1 MACIFETERLL
12 VRVFTNEDQGNFF
25 LLNSNPD
32 VVRFIRPVKTKEA
45 CAQFLL
51 EVIAAANATPLYG
64 RWAVHEKTSKEFV
77 GSFAVIPVEN
87 TDHMQLG
94 YALLPP
100 HWGKGF
106 ATELTRAGLHYV
118 FSQTPLD
125 IIYAYTEK
133 PNEASQK
140 VLLKCGFNQSGEK
153 TEAGKKL
160 VEFVLRKEQYIECVH
175 EMNINSKQ

>member
-12 VRVFTNEDQGNFF
+12 VRVFTNDDQRNFF
-25 LLNSNPD
+25 LLNGNPD

-45 CAQFLL
+45 CDQFLL

-64 RWAVHEKTSKEFV
+64 RWAVQEKTSKAFV

-87 TDHMQLG
+87 TDLMQLG
-94 YALLPP
+94 YALLPL
-100 HWGKGF
+100 HWGKGY

-118 FSQTPLD
+118 FTQTPLD
-125 IIYAYTEK
+125 IIYGYTEK

-140 VLLKCGFNQSGEK
+140 VLLKSGFFHSGEK
-153 TEAGKKL
+153 VQAGKKL

-175 EMNINSKQ
+175 GMNINTK